1 MPQEF
6 FQRNAPQPES
16 LQGESRQPESPQR
29 ESPQRESPQ
38 RELQSST
45 SLLSGGGELGA
56 LMRAMDWSRTAL
68 GPVETWP
75 QALRTSVRILLTS
88 RQPMFVWWGEELI
101 NLYNDAYKSIVGGKH
116 PQALGQPASVVWRE
130 IWDQVGPR
138 ARSAMTANEGT
149 YDEALLLIMERHG
162 YPEETYY
169 TFSYSP
175 VPSDTGE
182 AGGILCANTD
192 DTQRIIGARQV
203 ALLRELAARTAD
215 ARTIA
220 DACSF
225 SAQSLETNLRDLP
238 FALIY
243 LADSDPSQLDSGR
256 RRIVLAGRSGIDAD
270 HLAAPAHVYLDAP
283 RDVSLWP
290 FAEVLHT
297 HAPKLLTNLDA
308 LGPLPQGA
316 WDRPP
321 RQAVVFPIAP
331 SPQTGRSGLLVA
343 GLNPYRLFDDSYQG
357 FLGLVAGQIAAAI
370 ANAQAYEEERKRVE
384 ALAELD
390 RAKTTFFSNVSHEF
404 RTPLTLMLGPLEELL
419 ASQSLANQDG
429 DEFSDQRR
437 LVAVAYRNGLR
448 LLKLVNSL
456 LDFARIEA
464 GRVRANYQP
473 TDLAAFTADLAS
485 SFRSATDKAGL
496 RFTVNCPPLPQPA
509 YVDRDMWEKVVLNLI
524 SNAFKFTLEGEIAV
538 ELEPAGNGS
547 AVRLRV
553 RDTGTGI
560 PLEEMP
566 RLFERFH
573 RVEGARGRTHEGT
586 GIGLALVQ
594 ELVKLHGGSISV
606 QSEVGRGSAFT
617 VQIPMGSAHL
627 PPERVG
633 TGASAGSLAAPMAA
647 FTAASTAMRAE
658 AFVDEALGWLPLSGE
673 GPESHLSFITSAAIP
688 GAAALHNAV
697 ALDGIAKQSSRG
709 RVLLA
714 DDNADMRAYVYR
726 LLAPHFDVEAV
737 ADGQEALDRALNH
750 PPDLILSDIMMP
762 GLDGFALLKNLRTE
776 PATST
781 LPVILLSARAGEE
794 SRVEGIEAGAD
805 DYLVKPFT
813 ARELLA
819 RVTTH
824 LEMSRLRRQAAE
836 RERALRRD
844 AEAARERATAAMEAL
859 RRANSDLEQFA
870 FSASHDLQ
878 EPLRMVATFSQL
890 LQMKYAGKLDEQA
903 DTIIQHCVEGATRM
917 GRMIRDLLEYTRVAS
932 ISDAQP
938 ERMALE
944 DALEGALDNLRTA
957 ILESGA
963 VLTHDPLPILRAEPV
978 HLQQIFQNLVSNAI
992 KYRGHKP
999 PCIHIGAVRHNG
1011 GWEFTV
1017 RDNGIGIDERYQE
1030 QVFGLFKRLHS
1041 GSRYSGTGLGLAICK
1056 KLVERYHGRIWVE
1069 SALGEGSTFFFTL
1082 PDSELPDGEKD
1093 AEHSEG
1099 SAY

>member
-1 MPQEF
+1 MTPS
-6 FQRNAPQPES
+6 ES
-16 LQGESRQPESPQR
+16 LPR
-29 ESPQRESPQ
+29 
-38 RELQSST
+38 
-45 SLLSGGGELGA
+45 SLDAGAGLLAGGGELGA
-56 LMRAMDWSRTAL
+56 LMRATDWSRTAL
-68 GPVETWP
+68 GPVERWP

-101 NLYNDAYKSIVGGKH
+101 NLYNDAYRSIVGGKH

-138 ARSAMTANEGT
+138 AKSAMTANEGT

-162 YPEETYY
+162 YREETYY

-175 VPSDTGE
+175 VPSDTGD

-192 DTQRIIGARQV
+192 DTQRIIGARQL
-203 ALLRELAARTAD
+203 ALLRELAARTTD
-215 ARTIA
+215 ARTIG
-220 DACSF
+220 DACSL
-225 SAQSLETNLRDLP
+225 SALSLETNPRDLP
-238 FALIY
+238 FAAIY
-243 LADSDPSQLDSGR
+243 LLDSDHR
-256 RRIVLAGRSGIDAD
+256 RVVLAGCSGITAGQA
-270 HLAAPAHVYLDAP
+270 AAPTEAALDSAA
-283 RDVSLWP
+283 VWP

-297 HAPKLLTNLDA
+297 HAPALVTNLDA
-308 LGPLPQGA
+308 LAPLPNGA

-321 RQAVVFPIAP
+321 WQAVVLPIAP
-331 SPQTGRSGLLVA
+331 SGKTGRSGVLVA

-370 ANAQAYEEERKRVE
+370 ANAQAYEEERRRAE

-419 ASQSLANQDG
+419 ARGEAEEPAEDLK
-429 DEFSDQRR
+429 
-437 LVAVAYRNGLR
+437 LVHVAYRNGLR

-464 GRVRANYQP
+464 GRVQASFEP

-496 RFTVNCPPLPQPA
+496 RLSVNCPPLPQPV

-524 SNAFKFTLEGEIAV
+524 SNAFKFTFQGEISI
-538 ELEPAGNGS
+538 ELETAQDGS
-547 AVRLRV
+547 MAKLTV

-594 ELVKLHGGSISV
+594 ELVKLHGGSIFV
-606 QSEVGRGSAFT
+606 QSELGRGSAFT
-617 VQIPMGSAHL
+617 VHIPFGTSHL
-627 PPERVG
+627 PRARI
-633 TGASAGSLAAPMAA
+633 GAA
-647 FTAASTAMRAE
+647 TAASTATRAE
-658 AFVDEALGWLPLSGE
+658 AYVDEALGWLPLE
-673 GPESHLSFITSAAIP
+673 GQEQAAEGNP
-688 GAAALHNAV
+688 PWHRETLTPWVRASTQFDGAA
-697 ALDGIAKQSSRG
+697 QRG

-714 DDNADMRAYVYR
+714 DDNSDMRAYVYR
-726 LLAPHFDVEAV
+726 LLNPHFDVEAV
-737 ADGQEALDRALNH
+737 ADGREALDRALNH

-762 GLDGFALLKNLRTE
+762 ELDGFELLKALRTE

-824 LEMSRLRRQAAE
+824 LAMSRLRRQAAE
-836 RERALRRD
+836 RERELRRD
-844 AEAARERATAAMEAL
+844 AEAARERATSALEAL

-890 LQMKYAGKLDEQA
+890 LQMKYTGKLDEQA
-903 DTIIQHCVEGATRM
+903 DTIIGHCVEGATRM
-917 GRMIRDLLEYTRVAS
+917 GRMIRDLLEYTRAAS
-932 ISDAQP
+932 ISEDAVP
-938 ERMALE
+938 ERVSLE
-944 DALEGALDNLRTA
+944 DVLEEALRNLRA
-957 ILESGA
+957 SIEESNA
-963 VLTHDPLPILRAEPV
+963 VVTHDPLPTLEAEPV

-992 KYRGHKP
+992 KYRGSQP
-999 PCIHIGAVRHNG
+999 PRIHIGAVLKSG
-1011 GWEFTV
+1011 VWEFSV
-1017 RDNGIGIDERYQE
+1017 RDNGIGIEPRYKD

-1041 GSRYSGTGLGLAICK
+1041 NTRYSGTGLGLAICK

-1069 SALGEGSTFFFTL
+1069 SKPGHGSTFFFTI
-1082 PDSELPDGEKD
+1082 PQSEPAQGEVGDSEP
-1093 AEHSEG
+1093 A
-1099 SAY
+1099 

>member
-1 MPQEF
+1 MTPQ
-6 FQRNAPQPES
+6 ES
-16 LQGESRQPESPQR
+16 LQPPDARAG
-29 ESPQRESPQ
+29 
-38 RELQSST
+38 
-45 SLLSGGGELGA
+45 LLAGGGELGE

-68 GPVETWP
+68 GPVESWP
-75 QALRTSVRILLTS
+75 QALRTSVRIMLTS
-88 RQPMFVWWGEELI
+88 RQPMFVWWGAELI
-101 NLYNDAYKSIVGGKH
+101 NLYNEAYRSIVGGKH
-116 PQALGQPASVVWRE
+116 PWALGQPASVVWRE

-162 YPEETYY
+162 YREETHY

-175 VPSDTGE
+175 VPGDTGE

-192 DTQRIIGARQV
+192 DTQRIIGARQL
-203 ALLRELAARTAD
+203 ALLRELAARTPD
-215 ARTIA
+215 ARAIQ
-220 DACSF
+220 DACSL
-225 SAQSLETNLRDLP
+225 SAQALETNPRDLP
-238 FALIY
+238 FAAIY
-243 LADSDPSQLDSGR
+243 LLDSSHR
-256 RRIVLAGRSGIDAD
+256 RVMLAGCSGIAANQT
-270 HLAAPAHVYLDAP
+270 AAPAEVLLDGP
-283 RDVSLWP
+283 SVWP

-297 HAPKLLTNLDA
+297 HAPALVTNLEA
-308 LGPLPQGA
+308 LAPLPNGA

-321 RQAVVFPIAP
+321 QQAVVFPIAP
-331 SPQTGRSGLLVA
+331 SGQTGRSGVLVA
-343 GLNPYRLFDDSYQG
+343 GLNPYRLFDDGYQG

-370 ANAQAYEEERKRVE
+370 ANAQAYEEERKRAE

-419 ASQSLANQDG
+419 ARQETD
-429 DEFSDQRR
+429 DYSDDIR
-437 LVAVAYRNGLR
+437 LVHVAYRNGLR

-464 GRVRANYQP
+464 GRVQASYEP

-496 RFTVNCPPLPQPA
+496 RLIVDCPPLPQPV

-524 SNAFKFTLEGEIAV
+524 SNAFKFTLEGEI
-538 ELEPAGNGS
+538 E
-547 AVRLRV
+547 VRLEAAPDGSIAKLSV

-560 PLEEMP
+560 PPEEMP

-594 ELVKLHGGSISV
+594 ELVKLHGGSIFV
-606 QSEVGRGSAFT
+606 ESELGRGSTFS
-617 VQIPMGSAHL
+617 VHIPFGTAHL
-627 PPERVG
+627 PLGTAFPEP
-633 TGASAGSLAAPMAA
+633 S
-647 FTAASTAMRAE
+647 TAKASTATRAE
-658 AFVDEALGWLPLSGE
+658 VYVDEALGWLPLDGE
-673 GPESHLSFITSAAIP
+673 PIATAGKPGRDRESFAPSFATSFTA
-688 GAAALHNAV
+688 G
-697 ALDGIAKQSSRG
+697 LDGSPKQGTRG

-714 DDNADMRAYVYR
+714 DDNADMRGYVSR
-726 LLAPHFDVEAV
+726 LLSPHFDVEAV
-737 ADGQEALDRALNH
+737 SDGQEALKRALIR

-762 GLDGFALLKNLRTE
+762 GLDGFALLKALRTE
-776 PATST
+776 SSTRT

-824 LEMSRLRRQAAE
+824 LAMSRLRRQAAE
-836 RERALRRD
+836 RERELRRES
-844 AEAARERATAAMEAL
+844 EAARERATSAAEAL
-859 RRANSDLEQFA
+859 RQANSDLEQFA

-890 LQMKYAGKLDEQA
+890 LQVKYAGKLDEQA
-903 DTIIQHCVEGATRM
+903 DTIIEHCVEGASRM
-917 GRMIRDLLEYTRVAS
+917 GRMIRDLLEYTRAAS
-932 ISDAQP
+932 ISASQP
-938 ERMALE
+938 EMVSLE
-944 DALEGALDNLRTA
+944 EALDEALGNLQASIDESKA
-957 ILESGA
+957 I
-963 VLTHDPLPILRAEPV
+963 VTHDPLPALAAEPV

-992 KYRGHKP
+992 KYRGHQTP
-999 PCIHIGAVRHNG
+999 RIHIGALREGDAWRFSV
-1011 GWEFTV
+1011 E
-1017 RDNGIGIDERYQE
+1017 DNGIGIEPRYKD

-1069 SALGEGSTFFFTL
+1069 SQPGSGSTFFFTL
-1082 PDSELPDGEKD
+1082 APSEL
-1093 AEHSEG
+1093 AASER
-1099 SAY
+1099 A

>member
-1 MPQEF
+1 M
-6 FQRNAPQPES
+6 QPELS
-16 LQGESRQPESPQR
+16 QEY
-29 ESPQRESPQ
+29 
-38 RELQSST
+38 SST
-45 SLLSGGGELGA
+45 SVGFLAGGGELGA
-56 LMRAMDWSRTAL
+56 LMRAADWSRTSL

-75 QALRTSVRILLTS
+75 QALRTSVRIMLTS
-88 RQPMFVWWGEELI
+88 RQPMFVWWGDELI

-116 PQALGQPASVVWRE
+116 PWALGQPASQVWHE

-138 ARSAMTANEGT
+138 AKLAMTANEGT

-162 YPEETYY
+162 YREETYY

-175 VPSDTGE
+175 VPDDTGE

-203 ALLRELAARTAD
+203 ALLRELAAHTAD

-220 DACSF
+220 DACSL

-243 LADSDPSQLDSGR
+243 LLDSDHR
-256 RRIVLAGRSGIDAD
+256 RVVLAGCSGMGAN
-270 HLAAPAHVYLDAP
+270 HAAAPEGAHLDGP
-283 RDVSLWP
+283 SVWP
-290 FAEVLHT
+290 FAEVLRT
-297 HAPKLLTNLDA
+297 HAPALVTNLPA
-308 LGPLPQGA
+308 VGSLPSGA
-316 WDRPP
+316 WDCAPK
-321 RQAVVFPIAP
+321 QAVVLPIAP
-331 SPQTGRSGLLVA
+331 SGKTGRSGVLVA

-357 FLGLVAGQIAAAI
+357 FLSLVAGQIAAAV
-370 ANAQAYEEERKRVE
+370 ANAHAYEEERRRAE

-419 ASQSLANQDG
+419 SEDRESRQD
-429 DEFSDQRR
+429 DRTLIS
-437 LVAVAYRNGLR
+437 VAYRNGLR

-464 GRVRANYQP
+464 GRVQASYEP
-473 TDLAAFTADLAS
+473 TDISAFTADLAS
-485 SFRSATDKAGL
+485 SFRSATEKAGL
-496 RFTVNCPPLPQPA
+496 YLIVDCPPLPQPV

-524 SNAFKFTLEGEIAV
+524 SNAFKFTFEGQIV
-538 ELEPAGNGS
+538 VGLEPSHSGTMAK
-547 AVRLRV
+547 LTV

-594 ELVKLHGGSISV
+594 ELVKLHGGSIFV
-606 QSEVGRGSAFT
+606 ESELGRGSTFS
-617 VQIPMGSAHL
+617 VYVPFGSAHL
-627 PPERVG
+627 PRERIS
-633 TGASAGSLAAPMAA
+633 TAALGARG
-647 FTAASTAMRAE
+647 AASTATRAE
-658 AFVDEALGWLPLSGE
+658 AYVDEALSWLPALSWLQNDGLSSGQDN
-673 GPESHLSFITSAAIP
+673 GPLLP
-688 GAAALHNAV
+688 GSIQLDDPAEPAV
-697 ALDGIAKQSSRG
+697 RG

-714 DDNADMRAYVYR
+714 DDNADMRAYIQR
-726 LLAPHFDVEAV
+726 LLAPQFEVEAV
-737 ADGQEALDRALNH
+737 SDGLQALAHALSR
-750 PPDLILSDIMMP
+750 PPDLILSDMMMP
-762 GLDGFALLKNLRTE
+762 GLDGFALLKALRNE

-794 SRVEGIEAGAD
+794 SRLEGIEAGAD

-836 RERALRRD
+836 RERELRQE
-844 AEAARERATAAMEAL
+844 AEAARERATNAMEAL
-859 RRANSDLEQFA
+859 RRANTDLEQFA

-878 EPLRMVATFSQL
+878 EPLRMVSTFSQL
-890 LQMKYAGKLDEQA
+890 LQLKYSGKLDEQA
-903 DTIIQHCVEGATRM
+903 DAIIGHCVEGATRM
-917 GRMIRDLLEYTRVAS
+917 GRMIRDLLEYTRASS
-932 ISDAQP
+932 ISGATGAIASLD
-938 ERMALE
+938 
-944 DALEGALDNLRTA
+944 DALSEALDNLRA
-957 ILESGA
+957 SIDESNA
-963 VLTHDPLPILRAEPV
+963 VVTHDPLPMLPVEPV
-978 HLQQIFQNLVSNAI
+978 HLQQIFQNLISNAI
-992 KYRGHKP
+992 KYRGSRP
-999 PCIHIGAVRHNG
+999 PRVHLGAVHRDG
-1011 GWEFTV
+1011 VWEFSV
-1017 RDNGIGIDERYQE
+1017 QDNGIGIEPRYTE

-1069 SALGEGSTFFFTL
+1069 SKPGEGSTFFFTL
-1082 PDSELPDGEKD
+1082 APGE
-1093 AEHSEG
+1093 AC
-1099 SAY
+1099 